1 MNARE
6 AAFLSLLKYENHGA
20 YSNIELSYSIERNHL
35 EGAEKALYTVL
46 FYGVIER
53 RLTLDY
59 YIAALSDKPAEE
71 IDRDVRIILRLGLY
85 QLLYLT
91 KIPESAAVNES
102 VKLAGRFY
110 AKKNSERFINAV
122 LRSFLRRKQEISLPD
137 RKKEPIQALSLS
149 YSVPEWICR
158 LWCDSY
164 GMETAERILDTLNTP
179 PAMTL
184 TVNTLKNTPS
194 ELLSLMKA
202 AGIPTRQGR
211 LSPNSLRLTGSLPW
225 ERLSPFE
232 GRYFV
237 QDETCAL
244 CVLALDA
251 KPGECILDACA
262 CPGGKSFG
270 TAMEMRNIGKIRSFD
285 LHKNKL
291 SLIEKGAASLG
302 ISIIETGVQNAASPK
317 EDMPSFDRILC
328 DVPCSGLGVLAKK
341 PDIRYKSEEEIQR
354 LPELQFR
361 ILEVN
366 AGYLKNGGILL
377 YSTCTL
383 NPAENRGVIRRFL
396 EGHPEFSPCPF
407 EIGAFRSD
415 GISEIL
421 PYEYGTDGFFIAKLR
436 KNQQN
441 D

>member
-6 AAFLSLLKYENHGA
+6 AAFLSLLKYENHGV

-35 EGAEKALYTVL
+35 EGAEKALYTAL

-53 RLTLDY
+53 KLTLDY
-59 YIAALSDKPAEE
+59 YIAALSDRPERE
-71 IDRDVRIILRLGLY
+71 IDINIRVILRIGLY
-85 QLLYLT
+85 QLLYMN

-110 AKKNSERFINAV
+110 AKKNSESFINAV
-122 LRSFLRRKQEISLPD
+122 LRSFLRRKHELSFPD
-137 RKKEPIQALSLS
+137 RTKDPIKALSVL

-158 LWCDSY
+158 LWRDTY
-164 GMETAERILDTLNTP
+164 GTETAEKILNTLNVP

-184 TVNTLKNTPS
+184 TVNPLKNTPS
-194 ELLSLMKA
+194 EFLSFLA
-202 AGIPTRQGR
+202 ASGIDAVQSE
-211 LSPNSLRLTGSLPW
+211 LSPSSVRLAGALPLN
-225 ERLSPFE
+225 RLSPFE

-237 QDETCAL
+237 QDEASAL
-244 CVLALDA
+244 CVLAMGA
-251 KPGECILDACA
+251 QPGETVLDACA

-270 TAMEMRNIGKIRSFD
+270 MAMAMQNTGRICSFD

-302 ISIIETGVQNAASPK
+302 ISIIETGVQNAAAFR
-317 EDMPSFDRILC
+317 EDMPRFDRVLC

-341 PDIRYKSEEEIQR
+341 PDIRYKSEDDVQK
-354 LPELQFR
+354 LPELQYR
-361 ILEVN
+361 ILKTGAE
-366 AGYLKNGGILL
+366 YLKTGGTLV

-383 NPAENRGVIRRFL
+383 NPAENHDVVNRFL
-396 EGHPEFSPCPF
+396 DGHPDFSLCPF
-407 EIGAFRSD
+407 EAGALHSD
-415 GISEIL
+415 GMLEIL
-421 PYEYGTDGFFIAKLR
+421 PHEYGTDGFFIAKLA
-436 KNQQN
+436 KK

>member
-6 AAFLSLLKYENHGA
+6 AAFLSLLKYENHGV

-35 EGAEKALYTVL
+35 EGAEKALYTAL

-53 RLTLDY
+53 KLTLDY
-59 YIAALSDKPAEE
+59 YIAMLSDRPEHE
-71 IDRDVRIILRLGLY
+71 IDINIRVILRIGLY
-85 QLLYLT
+85 QLLYIN

-110 AKKNSERFINAV
+110 AKKNSESFINAV
-122 LRSFLRRKQEISLPD
+122 LRSFLRRKQELSLPD
-137 RKKEPIQALSLS
+137 RTKDPIKALSIL

-158 LWCDSY
+158 LWCDTY
-164 GMETAERILDTLNTP
+164 GVETAEKILKTLNVP

-194 ELLSLMKA
+194 EFLSLLA
-202 AGIPTRQGR
+202 ASGIDARQSA
-211 LSPNSLRLTGSLPW
+211 LSPNSIRLAGALPLN
-225 ERLSPFE
+225 RLSSLE

-237 QDETCAL
+237 QDEASAL
-244 CVLALDA
+244 CVLAMDIQ
-251 KPGECILDACA
+251 PGEAVLDACA

-270 TAMEMRNIGKIRSFD
+270 MVMAMQNTGRICSFD

-291 SLIEKGAASLG
+291 PLIEKGAASLG
-302 ISIIETGVQNAASPK
+302 ITIIETGVQNAAVSR
-317 EDMPSFDRILC
+317 EDMPRFDRILC

-341 PDIRYKSEEEIQR
+341 PDIRYKSENDVQK
-354 LPELQFR
+354 LPELQYR
-361 ILEVN
+361 ILKTS
-366 AGYLKNGGILL
+366 AQYLKNGGTLV

-383 NPAENRGVIRRFL
+383 NPAENHDVLKRFL
-396 EGHPEFSPCPF
+396 NEHSDFSFCPF
-407 EIGAFRSD
+407 EAGTLHSD
-415 GISEIL
+415 GILEIL
-421 PYEYGTDGFFIAKLR
+421 PHEYGTDGFFIAKL
-436 KNQQN
+436 KKK